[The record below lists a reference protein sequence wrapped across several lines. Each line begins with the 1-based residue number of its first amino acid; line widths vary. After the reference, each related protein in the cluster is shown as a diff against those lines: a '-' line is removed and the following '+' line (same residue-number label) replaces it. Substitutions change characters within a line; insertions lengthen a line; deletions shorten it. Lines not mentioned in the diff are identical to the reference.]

1 MSTPT
6 DRKPPVEV
14 VLCPDGPAL
23 VRSTVSP
30 VDVVIPT
37 DASASTRPVSALC
50 RCGRTGRDP
59 WCDGTHKLAG
69 RRRRPA
75 EPASGKDET

>member
-1 MSTPT
+1 MT
-6 DRKPPVEV
+6 DRTDREPPVEV

-23 VRSTVSP
+23 VRGTASP
-30 VDVVIPT
+30 VDVVVPD
-37 DASASTRPVSALC
+37 DAAPSTRPVSALC

-69 RRRRPA
+69 RRPA
-75 EPASGKDET
+75 RNDREDR